1 MLKGILIPN
10 NDDDR
15 VIKEYISRFR
25 KKTDQ
30 ELARAYFKQKRIGI
44 VGVRRQMLYL
54 IGLRA
59 VLKERFGHSPIDY
72 NGQILEI

>member
-10 NDDDR
+10 KDDER
-15 VIKEYISRFR
+15 VIKEYIARFR

-44 VGVRRQMLYL
+44 VGIRRQMLYL
-54 IGLRA
+54 IGLRV
-59 VLKERFGHSPIDY
+59 VLKERFGESPIEYD
-72 NGQILEI
+72 GKVLEI